1 MPEATESL
9 LTGARALRQH
19 FMAAPYRVAE
29 RDQPLLRADAGAA
42 QLFLIHRGIAYRSC
56 SVPSGKRA
64 ILDLLLPGDISG
76 IDQLVLRRPD
86 QEIIA
91 AGTVGYRALPAAAVH
106 RLVSDPEVALSLI
119 GLLAEVRARMDRHLA
134 AIARLQARERLCT
147 MLLDVHDRLR
157 RRDLI
162 VRPSFNLHLTQEQIA
177 DYLGLTMVHVN
188 RTLRQLREER
198 LALID
203 RQVVII
209 IDLPRLREIVYGI
222 EPAAGGPRHFSLSP
236 EPAVVEQPIDG
247 PPVSPPR
254 SPPP

>member
-1 MPEATESL
+1 MESVSEVSAPSTAPDYQSEATEAL
-9 LTGARALRQH
+9 LSGGRALRQA
-19 FMAAPYRVAE
+19 FMSAPYQVAQ
-29 RDQPLLRADAGAA
+29 RDEPLVRTDAGPP

-56 SVPSGKRA
+56 SLPSGKRA
-64 ILDLLLPGDISG
+64 ILDLVLPGDFGG

-91 AGTVGYRALPAAAVH
+91 ADTVGYRALPAAAVH
-106 RLVSDPEVALSLI
+106 RLIGDPEIALSLI

-147 MLLDVHDRLR
+147 MLLDVYDRLH

-162 VRPSFNLHLTQEQIA
+162 ARPSFNLHLTQEQIA

-222 EPAAGGPRHFSLSP
+222 EQPAGAAKAMPLASLDAS
-236 EPAVVEQPIDG
+236 
-247 PPVSPPR
+247 S
-254 SPPP
+254 